1 MTNSMFYSPA
11 DYIDE
16 MADREDYLRQLYE
29 EESEDDL
36 EVTFD
41 DYSR

>member
-1 MTNSMFYSPA
+1 MTDSMFYSPA

-16 MADREDYLRQLYE
+16 MADREEYLRELYQ
-29 EESEDDL
+29 EESEDDNDL
-36 EVTFD
+36 MFD

>member
-1 MTNSMFYSPA
+1 MFYSPA